1 MTTDSVVVFDDNAG
15 LVQDLGPGRENTG
28 AFYLGQSAD
37 DTIYGRNGNDY
48 IEGFAGND
56 TLAGNAG
63 NDALAGGLGND
74 RLIGGAGNDVLAG
87 GAGLDTFVFAAG
99 FGRDSIA
106 DFQAGQDMLEI
117 DDAIFATVADL
128 MAHTAN
134 DGFGNVIIT
143 ANANDVITVENLTKE
158 ILQQH
163 LTDIHL
169 V

>member
-15 LVQDLGPGRENTG
+15 AVQDLGPGRENTG
-28 AFYLGQSAD
+28 AFYLGQSVA
-37 DTIYGRNGNDY
+37 DTISGRNGNDY
-48 IEGFAGND
+48 IEGFGGND

-74 RLIGGAGNDVLAG
+74 RLIGGAGNDVLTG
-87 GAGLDTFVFAAG
+87 GAGLDTFVFMPG

-106 DFQAGQDMLEI
+106 DFQAGQDILEI

-128 MAHTAN
+128 MAQTAN
-134 DGFGNVIIT
+134 DGLGNVIIT
-143 ANANDVITVENLTKE
+143 ASVNDVITVENLTKE

-163 LTDIHL
+163 LTDVHL